1 MVDEGAK
8 GIESEGLEEEGLQDH
23 IGHWVEVLDRWVK
36 DLDRSMGRNG
46 ADTASEPAAEDIGVD
61 S

>member
-1 MVDEGAK
+1 MIEEGAK
-8 GIESEGLEEEGLQDH
+8 GIETDGFEEEGLQDH

-36 DLDRSMGRNG
+36 DLDRGMGRNG
-46 ADTASEPAAEDIGVD
+46 ADIKSEPAAEDVGAD

>member
-1 MVDEGAK
+1 MVEEGAQ
-8 GIESEGLEEEGLQDH
+8 GIESEGQEEEGLQDH
-23 IGHWVEVLDRWVK
+23 IGYWVEVLDRWVK

-46 ADTASEPAAEDIGVD
+46 ADTMSEPAVEDIGAD

>member
-1 MVDEGAK
+1 MIDEGAK
-8 GIESEGLEEEGLQDH
+8 GIETDGFEEEGLHDH

-36 DLDRSMGRNG
+36 DLDRGMGRNG
-46 ADTASEPAAEDIGVD
+46 TDTASDTAVEDVGAD

>member
-1 MVDEGAK
+1 MIEEGAK
-8 GIESEGLEEEGLQDH
+8 GIETDGFEEEGLQDH

-36 DLDRSMGRNG
+36 DLDRGMGRNG
-46 ADTASEPAAEDIGVD
+46 ADSKSEPAMEDVGAD

>member
-1 MVDEGAK
+1 MIEEGAK

-36 DLDRSMGRNG
+36 DLDRGMGRNG
-46 ADTASEPAAEDIGVD
+46 ADVTSEPEVENSGSD